1 MTRHV
6 LDPPWKRSQYINL
19 HQFNLWKLSQIRLIS
34 SQIFFPLQTETEAQ
48 TPQQPED
55 ASFEKQEPRLSEM
68 KEKIAAFQDFDE
80 WERRKKITNPYEY
93 IFSMSDSDL
102 PAVRF
107 LKKEHAPL
115 SRSYFKMVEIL
126 KLTDFWKGFPKGK
139 PIQTAHI
146 CEGPGGFIQAAIE
159 GGKETGRPV
168 GKSIAMTLRPNRPN
182 IPGWRRS
189 IQYLRTHPEI
199 LLEYGEDSTGDILQP
214 ANQKAFLHRVNCS
227 AALFTADGGFDF
239 SMDYSK
245 QEVHAFP
252 LILASFL
259 IGLQSLQRGGMMV
272 IKVFDIFTKATQD
285 LLLGSSL
292 CFKEFTI
299 YKPATSRPCNSERYF
314 IGKGF
319 VGVPAEWISILTTT
333 LSFLKKSGSSGTVHS
348 LLSTPFTEEV
358 RRFFQEQIEDQIQL
372 QVDAIEKC
380 LSYTD
385 EKKEMYIRE
394 GFERSEAWC
403 KEFSSSSSSSS

>member
-6 LDPPWKRSQYINL
+6 LDPPWKRARFINL
-19 HQFNLWKLSQIRLIS
+19 HQFNLWKLVQIRLMS
-34 SQIFFPLQTETEAQ
+34 SQVFLPIQDQVVGQTET
-48 TPQQPED
+48 D
-55 ASFEKQEPRLSEM
+55 AEVPFDTQLPSLSEM
-68 KEKIAAFQDFDE
+68 KDKIAAFHDCDE

-93 IFSMSDSDL
+93 IFSMSDSEL
-102 PAVRF
+102 PAVRS

-126 KLTDFWKGFPKGK
+126 KLTDFWSSFPNGK

-159 GGKETGRPV
+159 GGKESGRSV
-168 GKSIAMTLRPNRPN
+168 GRSIAMTLRPNRPN

-214 ANQKAFLHRVNCS
+214 ANQKAFLQRVNCS

-245 QEVHAFP
+245 QEVNAFP

-319 VGVPAEWISILTTT
+319 MGVPGEWISVLTTT
-333 LSFLKKSGSSGTVHS
+333 LSFLKRSGSSGTVHS
-348 LLSTPFTEEV
+348 LLSTPFPGEI
-358 RRFFQEQIEDQIQL
+358 RRLFQEQIEDQIYL

-385 EKKEMYIRE
+385 EKKEVYIRE
-394 GFERSEAWC
+394 GFQTSEEWC
-403 KEFSSSSSSSS
+403 KEFVGSA